1 MTKEESI
8 AFAEK
13 LQKNYANLDAAKEQI
28 AKNESEIKSRSTHKV
43 KGHSYFKYFWPWI
56 LAAVVIYFLIGFIH
70 KMGFRYA
77 MDDVQYT
84 LINLRRLIPFFT
96 LVTGAI
102 VAGVKKANNSHQV
115 SLAEQSTYDTI
126 AKLELA
132 NKDNLKKIE
141 RIVLSHHRL
150 HHRQRKPECRCHS
163 LDIHRQFDGRRNGRR
178 HHAWRRRAPW
188 WMVKRN
194 KKILAKSEKCNAFHF
209 FFVTLSP
216 NYESK
221 WTRYRESTNC
231 ERSCTSITIVTTC

>member
-56 LAAVVIYFLIGFIH
+56 RAAVVIYFLIGFIH

-141 RIVLSHHRL
+141 RIEEELAEY
-150 HHRQRKPECRCHS
+150 KS
-163 LDIHRQFDGRRNGRR
+163 LVPPKARSKTAMFKIVSMLKTGKAEDFDD
-178 HHAWRRRAPW
+178 A
-188 WMVKRN
+188 VDKL
-194 KKILAKSEKCNAFHF
+194 KD
-209 FFVTLSP
+209 
-216 NYESK
+216 
-221 WTRYRESTNC
+221 
-231 ERSCTSITIVTTC
+231 